1 MKKAIKTALCVL
13 LSSLLLIPAIGVA
26 AKEQEPLSVWVA
38 SDIHYKPQSE
48 LGPIEEQK
56 AIPGDPL
63 YNHVNGK
70 GMLTYE
76 TDAILNEFLARFE
89 KSPAKYLLIAG
100 DLSEEGQ
107 WAEHLGIA
115 KILNDFKA
123 RTGKKIFVIPGNH
136 DIRTFA
142 SGGRL
147 DLSDFLTVYKN
158 LGYSDA
164 LVRHGSS
171 GSYTAELD
179 GEYRLIAIDA
189 CVYREDGSKVS
200 PELLAWIEAQV
211 VQAKHDGKK
220 LIGMVHHNVL
230 EHFGIES
237 VAGNMLNLENYR
249 ENATKFADWGIKYFF
264 TGHEH
269 ANDISMAVSEKG
281 NKIYDIETDSLI
293 TYPNGYREVTF
304 SDNDVK
310 VQTDYID
317 KIDISY
323 LPAGYNQAK
332 LDLIQSDFPA
342 YSYGYFK
349 SSLVSV
355 AYDMPYNTGRIAG
368 SLKIEKGT
376 AAYEALADVMNI
388 IADALKLPLYD
399 TAGTPAIDSVE
410 EIAKKA
416 GITLGHSNYKNTLEI
431 VGAIYASHY
440 AGDESIA
447 YNSPEVTLFRQSFN
461 AALVYALV
469 NIPLS
474 SANSLFAG
482 IGLPLSGLNPK
493 NDLYTSTAREIYMK
507 TAAKLIFIEFMKP
520 LLNSVTSDTY
530 APGDLNVTL
539 EPYGASWD
547 LAGRTTIITDTGYV
561 LNIIVRMLGIVL
573 NSVKALFIFND

>member
-1 MKKAIKTALCVL
+1 MKKAFKASLCIL
-13 LSSLLLIPAIGVA
+13 LSVLLLIPVIGVT
-26 AKEQEPLSVWVA
+26 AKVQEPLSVWVA
-38 SDIHYKPQSE
+38 SDIHYNPPSAM
-48 LGPIEEQK
+48 GPIEEQD
-56 AIPGDPL
+56 ALPGDPL

-76 TDAILNEFLARFE
+76 TDAIINEFLARFE
-89 KSPAKYLLIAG
+89 KSSAKYLLIAG
-100 DLSEEGQ
+100 DISEEGQ

-115 KILNDFKA
+115 KILNEFKA

-136 DIRTFA
+136 DIRTSA

-147 DLSDFLTVYKN
+147 DLSDFLTVYEN

-179 GEYRLIAIDA
+179 SEYRLLAIDA
-189 CVYREDGSKVS
+189 CIYREDGSKVS

-211 VQAKHDGKK
+211 KQAKTDGKK

-230 EHFGIES
+230 DHFGIES
-237 VAGNMLNLENYR
+237 VAGNMLCLDNYR

-269 ANDISMAVSEKG
+269 ANDISKAVSEKG
-281 NKIYDIETDSLI
+281 NRVYDVETGSLI

-304 SDNDVK
+304 SGSDVRIK
-310 VQTDYID
+310 TDYID
-317 KIDISY
+317 KIDVSY

-332 LDLIQSDFPA
+332 LDLIQSDFSA

-368 SLKIEKGT
+368 SLKIEEGT
-376 AAYEALADVMNI
+376 AAYEALTEVMNN

-416 GITLGHSNYKNTLEI
+416 GITLEHSDYKNALEI
-431 VGAIYASHY
+431 AGAIYASHY
-440 AGDESIA
+440 AGDESIP

-461 AALVYALV
+461 AALVYALT
-469 NIPLS
+469 NIPVS
-474 SANSLFAG
+474 TANSLFAG
-482 IGLPLSGLNPK
+482 IGLPLSGLNLQD
-493 NDLYTSTAREIYMK
+493 NLYTPTAKKIYMK
-507 TAAKLIFIEFMKP
+507 TAAKLIFIEFVKP

-547 LAGRTTIITDTGYV
+547 LAGRTAIITDTGYV
-561 LNIIVRMLGIVL
+561 LNIIVRLLGIVL
-573 NSVKALFIFND
+573 NSVKALFIF